1 MIDEYNI
8 AMMALLGIQSKY
20 ADSKDKEDLYQ
31 EMKIF
36 TDFCVKYE
44 LLDNKTDELAAT
56 ILRHA
61 MGEFIAATDLDEYA
75 KERENGK
82 NK

>member
-8 AMMALLGIQSKY
+8 AMMALLGIHTKY
-20 ADSKDKEDLYQ
+20 EESQDKEDLYR
-31 EMKIF
+31 EMKVF

-44 LLDNKTDELAAT
+44 LLDNKTDELCAT

-61 MGEFIAATDLDEYA
+61 MGALIAATDLDKYA
-75 KERENGK
+75 KEYEN
-82 NK
+82 ND